1 MGFFLVINICRK
13 TSRVQ
18 EFSIKE
24 NKMAEKDIDLS
35 GKVALVTGGSR
46 GLGKDIALAMAERGA
61 EVVICG
67 RKKENLNQAQEEFKK
82 RGLEV
87 MARDA
92 NVSRYDEVGALIKA
106 VDEAFGRLDIL
117 VNNVGTNILTP
128 AVAEADEGLWDKIM
142 DTSLKSAFLVSSQ
155 TVRLMRKAGA
165 GKIVNIS
172 SIAARRASR
181 GMGIYCV
188 AKAGLEMLT
197 RVMAVEMATEHI
209 NVNAVAPCMIRTRF
223 SQPLWSNEGLYNEI
237 LKTIPMG
244 RIAETSDVVG
254 AVLFLTSGLSDF
266 ITGEVITVD
275 GGSMA

>member
-1 MGFFLVINICRK
+1 L
-13 TSRVQ
+13 
-18 EFSIKE
+18 
-24 NKMAEKDIDLS
+24 AERDIDLS

-92 NVSRYDEVGALIKA
+92 NVSRYDEVRALIKA

-197 RVMAVEMATEHI
+197 KVMAVELAATHI

>member
-1 MGFFLVINICRK
+1 L
-13 TSRVQ
+13 
-18 EFSIKE
+18 
-24 NKMAEKDIDLS
+24 AERDIDLS

-92 NVSRYDEVGALIKA
+92 NVSRYDEVRALIKA

-128 AVAEADEGLWDKIM
+128 AVTEADEGLWDKIM

-197 RVMAVEMATEHI
+197 KVMAVELAATHI

>member
-1 MGFFLVINICRK
+1 
-13 TSRVQ
+13 
-18 EFSIKE
+18 
-24 NKMAEKDIDLS
+24 MAESEIDFS

-61 EVVICG
+61 EVAVCG
-67 RKKENLNQAQEEFKK
+67 RKREHLDQAQAEFKK
-82 RGLEV
+82 RGIEA

-92 NVSRYDEVGALIKA
+92 NVSRSDEVRALIEA
-106 VDEAFGRLDIL
+106 VNEQYGRLDIL

-128 AVAEADEGLWDKIM
+128 SVAEADEGLWDKIM
-142 DTSLKSAFLVSSQ
+142 ATSLKSAFLVSAQS
-155 TVRLMRKAGA
+155 VVLLKKAGG
-165 GKIVNIS
+165 GKIINIS

-197 RVMAVEMATEHI
+197 RVMAVELAAEHI
-209 NVNAVAPCMIRTRF
+209 NVNAVAPSMIRTRF
-223 SQPLWSNEGLYNEI
+223 SQPLWSNEGLYHEI
-237 LKTIPMG
+237 LKTIPLG
-244 RIAETSDVVG
+244 RIAETNDVVG

-266 ITGEVITVD
+266 VTGEVVTVD